1 MICTWEYKPSLI
13 MQIPYKQSFRI
24 GEAKNPHWESLVMAT
39 RHQNLVGWDMFLHGY
54 LSTKWHSI
62 FVQSHSTNHNSQQNK
77 WDSKIIKL
85 IFKLTQEIW
94 AHQNSILHGANR
106 NESAKKL
113 RNRLILMIR
122 QIYDSPPK
130 LHSRYPRIQSM
141 SFEDR
146 IKQHNTYLQR
156 WIAWIPHQVTVS
168 KLIYLKI
175 ARCNLLR
182 EKRRAKRNWQARF
195 AKSCQQKDF
204 HAPTTPTPK
213 EAW

>member
-1 MICTWEYKPSLI
+1 
-13 MQIPYKQSFRI
+13 
-24 GEAKNPHWESLVMAT
+24 
-39 RHQNLVGWDMFLHGY
+39 
-54 LSTKWHSI
+54 
-62 FVQSHSTNHNSQQNK
+62 
-77 WDSKIIKL
+77 
-85 IFKLTQEIW
+85 
-94 AHQNSILHGANR
+94 
-106 NESAKKL
+106 
-113 RNRLILMIR
+113 
-122 QIYDSPPK
+122 
-130 LHSRYPRIQSM
+130 M

-213 EAW
+213 DGTTTNGASKNATNLSPKNSSGTTKEN